1 MKFEMTMM
9 AQRYEYLKDFYNEKR
24 LTEIRRYSD
33 ETNGEYVD
41 FEIEVDSP
49 FDIIEIFSAGV
60 KYGINGINLNNK

>member
-24 LTEIRRYSD
+24 LTETKKYSD
-33 ETNGEYVD
+33 ATGEYVN

-60 KYGINGINLNNK
+60 KYGINGINLSNK